1 MDGDPRPAPAPGGG
15 ARVALLLGAAL
26 TLSLAVFA
34 GDASG
39 DGTLHTVGGIAVVVA
54 ALALVVALRGSLLLP
69 RLEAAGRV
77 ALGAALVLGLWV
89 GVSIAWSIAPDASW
103 EWLNRWLVYA
113 ALMVL
118 GLLVGAL
125 PRGRAQL
132 LWILVV
138 VLGAAIGWALL
149 GVAVPAL
156 AEDGDRVARLREP
169 VGYWN
174 ALALLADASIA
185 LGLWVATGGRRWQR
199 GAGVM
204 LVFGS
209 VVVVAL
215 TQSRAGVLAAVAVL
229 ALVLALAPRR
239 LEAGLLLVWGAAPA
253 VAVAAWAFTR
263 PALVEDAA
271 GRAAR
276 VDDGRLFALV
286 AVAGALVAVGLA
298 LWVPVERLVAERRA
312 VVTRALAV
320 VGVAAALAGAVALVA
335 SVGNPFTWAGDQVSG
350 GECVNDPG
358 RLTELCDNNRL
369 AWWGDA
375 VEIARDHPV
384 TGTGAGTYAIARL
397 RVRDDATPVTQ
408 PHSVPLQ
415 LLADLGLVGLVLG
428 LTAAGAAALAVARS
442 LRRLRGA
449 DRWDAAALAAVPLAF
464 GLHALVD
471 YDLEFLAVSAP
482 ALMATGALLAAGG
495 PPRRVRAGL
504 AELVAMVAVAV
515 AVLASLWLPALARD
529 AVDEV
534 YATEELAAA
543 ADAAARARSLDP
555 LSLEPVF
562 AQAYVAERAGDRARA
577 RALLEEATRMQP
589 DNPAPWLELGRF
601 HFAVDPQQLCAA
613 YVALNAAYTL
623 DPRSSRWVPG
633 GPLDVARDAVDAG
646 ACEYE

>member
-34 GDASG
+34 GDGSA
-39 DGTLHTVGGIAVVVA
+39 DRTLHTVGGLAVVVA
-54 ALALVVALRGSLLLP
+54 ALGLVLVLRGSLPLP
-69 RLEAAGRV
+69 RLDGAGRV
-77 ALGAALVLGLWV
+77 ALGAALALALWV
-89 GVSIAWSIAPDASW
+89 GVSIVWSIAPDASW
-103 EWLNRWLVYA
+103 AWLNRWVVYA
-113 ALMVL
+113 ALLVL

-125 PRGRAQL
+125 ARGRAEL
-132 LWILVV
+132 AWILAG

-149 GVAVPAL
+149 GVAVPSL

-174 ALALLADASIA
+174 ALALLADAAIA

-199 GAGVM
+199 AAGVG

-239 LEAGLLLVWGAAPA
+239 LEAGLLLVCGAAPA

-276 VDDGRLFALV
+276 VDDGRLFAIV
-286 AVAGALVAVGLA
+286 TGVGALVAVGLA
-298 LWVPVERLVAERRA
+298 LWAPIARLAAEHRA

-320 VGVAAALAGAVALVA
+320 VGVAAALAGAATLVA

-375 VEIARDHPV
+375 VAIARDHPL

-428 LTAAGAAALAVARS
+428 LTAAGAAALAVVRS
-442 LRRLRGA
+442 LRRLQGP
-449 DRWDAAALAAVPLAF
+449 DRWDATALAAVPLAF

-471 YDLEFLAVSAP
+471 YDLEFLAVTAP
-482 ALMATGALLAAGG
+482 ALMATGGLLAARGQQ
-495 PPRRVRAGL
+495 RRVRAGL
-504 AELVAMVAVAV
+504 AELVAIAAVA
-515 AVLASLWLPALARD
+515 AAALASLWLPALARE
-529 AVDEV
+529 AVDEA
-534 YATEELAAA
+534 YATEELVVA

-555 LSLEPVF
+555 LSLGPVF
-562 AQAYVAERAGDRARA
+562 AQAYVAERAGDRERA
-577 RALLEEATRMQP
+577 QELLEEATRMQP
-589 DNPAPWLELGRF
+589 DNPASWLELGRF
-601 HFAVDPQQLCAA
+601 HVAADPQQLCAA
-613 YVALNAAYTL
+613 YIAFNAAYTL
-623 DPRSSRWVPG
+623 DPQSSRWVPG